1 MQGQQARKSEV
12 DLERCINNVLE
23 EYLNSCD
30 DKEVESTI
38 LESFNGDVMPQ
49 CVEVWINHAMEH
61 RDNKCRT
68 TLAKLLVHLVN
79 KCLLQRAQCLEGFSK
94 FLPTA
99 IDLLCDIPKIWD
111 YIGEVVAT
119 MLESR
124 VFGMDFLSETAKFF
138 CQNNEHSPE
147 VLQANKLLYVE
158 AVLNIL
164 SLKAGKAET
173 GEMWNKAQLR
183 WDMFLPITEIDK
195 FLGERNLGFTLN
207 ERPGHTTSIGQ
218 LADDLKRLLKNSKPA
233 DNNEII
239 QSIDQYLANTA
250 KSSTGEPDNE
260 FIRILTTAVAEST
273 IAGIG
278 NHEQPNNRT
287 LETDA
292 MQHRAVILKRYLDA
306 KVERETQAL
315 FALQALVHKLEHPN
329 KLLHQIFECLYQAD
343 VITYEGF
350 EQWEQS
356 KDPAEQEGKGV
367 AIKSTTQFFTWL
379 REVDP
384 DEET

>member
-1 MQGQQARKSEV
+1 
-12 DLERCINNVLE
+12 
-23 EYLNSCD
+23 
-30 DKEVESTI
+30 
-38 LESFNGDVMPQ
+38 MPQ

-111 YIGEVVAT
+111 YIGEVVGMYLIIRLFTEFLSFRKTSLSNVNRYLCNILIAT

-195 FLGERNLGFTLN
+195 FLGERVSISEFLVLN
-207 ERPGHTTSIGQ
+207 EGDTNIR
-218 LADDLKRLLKNSKPA
+218 LASL
-233 DNNEII
+233 
-239 QSIDQYLANTA
+239 
-250 KSSTGEPDNE
+250 
-260 FIRILTTAVAEST
+260 
-273 IAGIG
+273 
-278 NHEQPNNRT
+278 
-287 LETDA
+287 
-292 MQHRAVILKRYLDA
+292 
-306 KVERETQAL
+306 
-315 FALQALVHKLEHPN
+315 
-329 KLLHQIFECLYQAD
+329 
-343 VITYEGF
+343 IT
-350 EQWEQS
+350 
-356 KDPAEQEGKGV
+356 
-367 AIKSTTQFFTWL
+367 
-379 REVDP
+379 
-384 DEET
+384 